1 MTSIELFKT
10 ELRELLAG
18 MSDEELLKSLED
30 IRIKNENASPTFKFY
45 RVCNTDIEQGLW
57 YDYTG
62 KFLGLIHDEFSF
74 CSNSSLKMDYDE
86 DLVGW
91 LSATSSIEDLY
102 KWFTVDDILKLQSYG
117 WCIHEYKVRS
127 FWFYE
132 PFQHFVICQETSVPV
147 RKIMLIKTKEDI
159 PSDWKVLNVRK
170 TTTVEMRPCQGVE
183 RFKVSWSD
191 SELVS
196 DPETDVIVISSDN
209 EYPCKKDI
217 FIETYTPLKWIKK
230 AVNQIVEIPQGV
242 TLEVA
247 TLEGTVSDVT
257 YPDYI
262 AIGARGEVYVNT
274 KKFFDESLEVVN
286 DE

>member
-1 MTSIELFKT
+1 MGDIEQFKI
-10 ELRELLAG
+10 ELREILDG
-18 MSDEELLKSLED
+18 MSDDELLKSLED
-30 IRIKNENASPTFKFY
+30 IRAKNEEASSTSKFY
-45 RVCNTDIEQGLW
+45 RVCNIDTQQGLW
-57 YDYTG
+57 YDYSG

-74 CSNSSLKMDYDE
+74 CSNSSLRMDYDE
-86 DLVGW
+86 ELVGW
-91 LSATSSIEDLY
+91 LSATQSIDDLY
-102 KWFTVDDILKLQSYG
+102 KWFTVEDIIELQTRG
-117 WCIHEYKVRS
+117 WCIHEYDVRR

-147 RKIMLIKTKEDI
+147 RKIMLIKTKEDL

-217 FIETYTPLKWIKK
+217 FMETYTPLKWSKK
-230 AVNQIVEIPQGV
+230 AVNQIVEIPEGF

-247 TLEGTVSDVT
+247 TLEGTVGGVA
-257 YPDYI
+257 YPDYV

-286 DE
+286 DG